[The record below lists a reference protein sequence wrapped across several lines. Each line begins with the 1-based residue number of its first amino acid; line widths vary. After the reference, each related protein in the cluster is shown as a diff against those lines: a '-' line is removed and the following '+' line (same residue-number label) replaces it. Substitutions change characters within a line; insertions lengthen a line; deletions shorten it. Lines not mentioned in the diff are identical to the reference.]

1 MIKKIVLA
9 LVVLLAIAQVVRPT
23 KNNSGDTQK
32 DISTLYP
39 MPDDVKVIVNK
50 ACADCH
56 SNNTSYP
63 FYANIQPIAYWLE
76 DHVKDGKK
84 HLNFDEYTQRSLR
97 YQYHKMEEVN
107 LDKKLT
113 ANQLFKEYKDEGG
126 TLNFSD
132 WLTREKTKGIFPI
145 NANLNQEVG
154 RKLIDLKQ
162 EEMNKTVL
170 GFPVST
176 LLIAGGVII
185 VAIVAVN
192 VLKKKA

>member
-1 MIKKIVLA
+1 
-9 LVVLLAIAQVVRPT
+9 
-23 KNNSGDTQK
+23 
-32 DISTLYP
+32 
-39 MPDDVKVIVNK
+39 
-50 ACADCH
+50 
-56 SNNTSYP
+56 
-63 FYANIQPIAYWLE
+63 
-76 DHVKDGKK
+76 
-84 HLNFDEYTQRSLR
+84 
-97 YQYHKMEEVN
+97 MEEIN

-145 NANLNQEVG
+145 NANLNQEVSK
-154 RKLIDLKQ
+154 KLTDLKEQ
-162 EEMNKTVL
+162 EMNKTVL

>member
-1 MIKKIVLA
+1 
-9 LVVLLAIAQVVRPT
+9 
-23 KNNSGDTQK
+23 
-32 DISTLYP
+32 
-39 MPDDVKVIVNK
+39 
-50 ACADCH
+50 
-56 SNNTSYP
+56 
-63 FYANIQPIAYWLE
+63 
-76 DHVKDGKK
+76 
-84 HLNFDEYTQRSLR
+84 
-97 YQYHKMEEVN
+97 MEEVN

-145 NANLNQEVG
+145 NSNLNQEVG
-154 RKLIDLKQ
+154 KKLTDLKE
-162 EEMNKTVL
+162 EEMSKTVL

>member
-1 MIKKIVLA
+1 M
-9 LVVLLAIAQVVRPT
+9 
-23 KNNSGDTQK
+23 
-32 DISTLYP
+32 
-39 MPDDVKVIVNK
+39 
-50 ACADCH
+50 
-56 SNNTSYP
+56 
-63 FYANIQPIAYWLE
+63 
-76 DHVKDGKK
+76 
-84 HLNFDEYTQRSLR
+84 
-97 YQYHKMEEVN
+97 EVN

-145 NANLNQEVG
+145 NSNLNQEVG
-154 RKLIDLKQ
+154 KKLTDLKE

>member
-1 MIKKIVLA
+1 MEG
-9 LVVLLAIAQVVRPT
+9 
-23 KNNSGDTQK
+23 N
-32 DISTLYP
+32 
-39 MPDDVKVIVNK
+39 
-50 ACADCH
+50 
-56 SNNTSYP
+56 
-63 FYANIQPIAYWLE
+63 LE
-76 DHVKDGKK
+76 
-84 HLNFDEYTQRSLR
+84 
-97 YQYHKMEEVN
+97 
-107 LDKKLT
+107 KKLT

>member
-1 MIKKIVLA
+1 
-9 LVVLLAIAQVVRPT
+9 
-23 KNNSGDTQK
+23 
-32 DISTLYP
+32 
-39 MPDDVKVIVNK
+39 
-50 ACADCH
+50 
-56 SNNTSYP
+56 
-63 FYANIQPIAYWLE
+63 
-76 DHVKDGKK
+76 
-84 HLNFDEYTQRSLR
+84 
-97 YQYHKMEEVN
+97 MEEVN

-145 NANLNQEVG
+145 NSSLNKEVG
-154 RKLIDLKQ
+154 KKLTDLKE

>member
-1 MIKKIVLA
+1 M
-9 LVVLLAIAQVVRPT
+9 
-23 KNNSGDTQK
+23 
-32 DISTLYP
+32 
-39 MPDDVKVIVNK
+39 
-50 ACADCH
+50 
-56 SNNTSYP
+56 
-63 FYANIQPIAYWLE
+63 
-76 DHVKDGKK
+76 
-84 HLNFDEYTQRSLR
+84 
-97 YQYHKMEEVN
+97 EVN
-107 LDKKLT
+107 LEKKLT

-145 NANLNQEVG
+145 NSNLNQEVSK
-154 RKLIDLKQ
+154 KLNDLKE

>member
-1 MIKKIVLA
+1 M
-9 LVVLLAIAQVVRPT
+9 
-23 KNNSGDTQK
+23 
-32 DISTLYP
+32 
-39 MPDDVKVIVNK
+39 
-50 ACADCH
+50 
-56 SNNTSYP
+56 
-63 FYANIQPIAYWLE
+63 
-76 DHVKDGKK
+76 
-84 HLNFDEYTQRSLR
+84 
-97 YQYHKMEEVN
+97 EVN
-107 LDKKLT
+107 LEKKLT

-145 NANLNQEVG
+145 NANLNEQVSK
-154 RKLIDLKQ
+154 RLTDLKE

>member
-1 MIKKIVLA
+1 
-9 LVVLLAIAQVVRPT
+9 
-23 KNNSGDTQK
+23 
-32 DISTLYP
+32 
-39 MPDDVKVIVNK
+39 
-50 ACADCH
+50 
-56 SNNTSYP
+56 
-63 FYANIQPIAYWLE
+63 
-76 DHVKDGKK
+76 
-84 HLNFDEYTQRSLR
+84 
-97 YQYHKMEEVN
+97 MEEIN

-145 NANLNQEVG
+145 NLNLNQEVSK
-154 RKLIDLKQ
+154 KLTDLKQ
-162 EEMNKTVL
+162 EQMNKTVL

>member
-1 MIKKIVLA
+1 
-9 LVVLLAIAQVVRPT
+9 
-23 KNNSGDTQK
+23 
-32 DISTLYP
+32 
-39 MPDDVKVIVNK
+39 
-50 ACADCH
+50 
-56 SNNTSYP
+56 
-63 FYANIQPIAYWLE
+63 
-76 DHVKDGKK
+76 
-84 HLNFDEYTQRSLR
+84 
-97 YQYHKMEEVN
+97 MEQVN
-107 LDKKLT
+107 LEKKLT

-145 NANLNQEVG
+145 NANLNEQVSK
-154 RKLIDLKQ
+154 KLTDLKD
-162 EEMNKTVL
+162 EEMSKTVL

>member
-1 MIKKIVLA
+1 M
-9 LVVLLAIAQVVRPT
+9 
-23 KNNSGDTQK
+23 
-32 DISTLYP
+32 
-39 MPDDVKVIVNK
+39 
-50 ACADCH
+50 
-56 SNNTSYP
+56 
-63 FYANIQPIAYWLE
+63 
-76 DHVKDGKK
+76 
-84 HLNFDEYTQRSLR
+84 
-97 YQYHKMEEVN
+97 EVN
-107 LDKKLT
+107 LEKKLT

-145 NANLNQEVG
+145 NSNLNQEVSK
-154 RKLIDLKQ
+154 KLTDLKE

>member
-1 MIKKIVLA
+1 
-9 LVVLLAIAQVVRPT
+9 
-23 KNNSGDTQK
+23 
-32 DISTLYP
+32 
-39 MPDDVKVIVNK
+39 
-50 ACADCH
+50 
-56 SNNTSYP
+56 
-63 FYANIQPIAYWLE
+63 
-76 DHVKDGKK
+76 
-84 HLNFDEYTQRSLR
+84 
-97 YQYHKMEEVN
+97 MEEVN

-145 NANLNQEVG
+145 NSNLNQEVSK
-154 RKLIDLKQ
+154 KLNDLKE

>member
-1 MIKKIVLA
+1 M
-9 LVVLLAIAQVVRPT
+9 
-23 KNNSGDTQK
+23 
-32 DISTLYP
+32 
-39 MPDDVKVIVNK
+39 
-50 ACADCH
+50 
-56 SNNTSYP
+56 
-63 FYANIQPIAYWLE
+63 
-76 DHVKDGKK
+76 
-84 HLNFDEYTQRSLR
+84 
-97 YQYHKMEEVN
+97 EVN
-107 LDKKLT
+107 LEKKLT

-145 NANLNQEVG
+145 NASLNQEVG
-154 RKLIDLKQ
+154 KRLTDLKD
-162 EEMNKTVL
+162 EEMSKTVL

>member
-1 MIKKIVLA
+1 
-9 LVVLLAIAQVVRPT
+9 
-23 KNNSGDTQK
+23 
-32 DISTLYP
+32 
-39 MPDDVKVIVNK
+39 
-50 ACADCH
+50 
-56 SNNTSYP
+56 
-63 FYANIQPIAYWLE
+63 
-76 DHVKDGKK
+76 
-84 HLNFDEYTQRSLR
+84 
-97 YQYHKMEEVN
+97 MEEVN

-145 NANLNQEVG
+145 NSSLNQEVSK
-154 RKLIDLKQ
+154 KLTDLKE